1 MASYS
6 GFSHE
11 KWWFS
16 IVMLVYQRLYI
27 YIYSFFFFISHGCQ
41 DQVKLDLRDKQL
53 LVEQLVP
60 GHKKD
65 CDFLFGE
72 DSDILGIFILFL
84 WDESNFQ
91 NFQLL
96 LDWKN
101 ETCGYSNGSSNKH
114 RGYLDYLERKSG
126 GILGKKNWMESLV
139 QHQQYPLLPAEFF
152 GRDGYPTGSTGVRG
166 RVQWII
172 YRCIYLSYLILS
184 HLIYNVRPPI
194 RQISWGSH
202 HSNFTMVYG
211 TYNYTQWLGRI

>member
-27 YIYSFFFFISHGCQ
+27 YSFFISHGCQ

-72 DSDILGIFILFL
+72 DSDFLGILILFL
-84 WDESNFQ
+84 WDESNFP
-91 NFQLL
+91 NFQLP

-101 ETCGYSNGSSNKH
+101 ENAGILMVQATNTGGN
-114 RGYLDYLERKSG
+114 LDYLERTYGEFFSEKRTGWRASYN
-126 GILGKKNWMESLV
+126 ISSI
-139 QHQQYPLLPAEFF
+139 HLPAEFLVET
-152 GRDGYPTGSTGVRG
+152 DTQQVALGSGSCSVDH
-166 RVQWII
+166 ILL
-172 YRCIYLSYLILS
+172 YLSFLS
-184 HLIYNVRPPI
+184 YFIYNVRPP
-194 RQISWGSH
+194 R
-202 HSNFTMVYG
+202 
-211 TYNYTQWLGRI
+211 

>member
-1 MASYS
+1 M
-6 GFSHE
+6 
-11 KWWFS
+11 
-16 IVMLVYQRLYI
+16 
-27 YIYSFFFFISHGCQ
+27 
-41 DQVKLDLRDKQL
+41 KLDLRDKQL

-139 QHQQYPLLPAEFF
+139 QHQQYPLLPAEFLVETDTQQVALGF
-152 GRDGYPTGSTGVRG
+152 GVVFSGSYIAVSIFLI
-166 RVQWII
+166 WF
-172 YRCIYLSYLILS
+172 YLILS
-184 HLIYNVRPPI
+184 TMWGPPFD
-194 RQISWGSH
+194 R
-202 HSNFTMVYG
+202 
-211 TYNYTQWLGRI
+211 

>member
-27 YIYSFFFFISHGCQ
+27 YSFFISHGCQ

-72 DSDILGIFILFL
+72 DSDFLGILILFL
-84 WDESNFQ
+84 WDESNFP
-91 NFQLL
+91 NFQLP

-101 ETCGYSNGSSNKH
+101 ENAGILMVQATNTGGN
-114 RGYLDYLERKSG
+114 LDYLERTYGEFFSEKRTGWRASYN
-126 GILGKKNWMESLV
+126 ISSI
-139 QHQQYPLLPAEFF
+139 HLPAEFLVETDTQQVALGF
-152 GRDGYPTGSTGVRG
+152 GVVFSGSYIAVS
-166 RVQWII
+166 IF
-172 YRCIYLSYLILS
+172 LILFY
-184 HLIYNVRPPI
+184 LQCEAPKIAKLGWTN
-194 RQISWGSH
+194 

-211 TYNYTQWLGRI
+211 TYNYTQLLGRI